1 MSSPK
6 EYLVEVCALAVFS
19 NFCLELQSLKK
30 RAKDTVIED
39 LNPTSD
45 LLLVLNNSGKLC
57 HINPTHGACGFPSN
71 RSIIAYQELGIMV
84 IFDHFQFLHENSS

>member
-1 MSSPK
+1 MK
-6 EYLVEVCALAVFS
+6 ICVLAVFP

-45 LLLVLNNSGKLC
+45 LLLLRNNSGKLC
-57 HINPTHGACGFPSN
+57 YINPAHGVCSFPSN

-84 IFDHFQFLHENSS
+84 IFAHFQFLHKNSS